1 MSAVRGVSAAA
12 FVGTLLLLLVVVDLI
27 IKATEER
34 RLYKYTGCLHTC
46 NEHTLVQSTWL
57 QPYTSYTGALTYT
70 TILHEPTNTQ
80 PCTSLQTPTQPYKR
94 ILWYNPYMP
103 TTHTYSTPTKHYI
116 PTLPLHTYT
125 TVTTYTTPT
134 TPITQHTLWTTLR
147 TGPAPAHMLNEHVV
161 GQWGGYLLVIEYY
174 VLRHLLAII
183 LLEPPEEGKSI
194 EFPRKHAILA
204 DCTTMDCVWRVF
216 FDPPTMN
223 LWQHS
228 SYRWANN

>member
-94 ILWYNPYMP
+94 IL
-103 TTHTYSTPTKHYI
+103 
-116 PTLPLHTYT
+116 
-125 TVTTYTTPT
+125 
-134 TPITQHTLWTTLR
+134 
-147 TGPAPAHMLNEHVV
+147 
-161 GQWGGYLLVIEYY
+161 
-174 VLRHLLAII
+174 
-183 LLEPPEEGKSI
+183 
-194 EFPRKHAILA
+194 
-204 DCTTMDCVWRVF
+204 
-216 FDPPTMN
+216 
-223 LWQHS
+223 
-228 SYRWANN
+228 